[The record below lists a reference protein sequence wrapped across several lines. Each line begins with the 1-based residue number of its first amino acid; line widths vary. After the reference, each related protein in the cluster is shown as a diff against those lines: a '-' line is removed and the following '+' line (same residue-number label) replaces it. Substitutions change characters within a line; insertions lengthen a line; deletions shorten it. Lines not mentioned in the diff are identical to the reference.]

1 MDFYSITTLIVILL
15 AVALF
20 VTEILSIDLV
30 AILIIVALVL
40 TGIISPEEGV
50 EGFGNTATITVA
62 FMFVIS
68 AAMLKT
74 GALQFLAHRLS
85 KIFKRNFKQG
95 MLLMMVLIAF
105 ISAFINNTP
114 VVAVFIPVIIQVAK
128 ASGQNPKKML
138 IPLSFASI
146 FGGTCTLVGTSTN
159 MLVSGIAEK
168 EGLEPIS
175 MFQLTPIGL
184 IFFVVGILYM
194 LFIGDRL
201 LPEEEEEKDLDE
213 KFNVKQ
219 FLTEIQLI
227 EKIADQDEIIQLS
240 KLTELGVDVINI
252 NREGNSFAV
261 PQDDFDLR
269 AGDVLKIRGDSN
281 QIKNLRDWV
290 DRKEFFTVKMG
301 EATSDSKDSTLV
313 ELIIVANSPLIG
325 SSIKDVGF
333 IETYRT
339 VPLGVR
345 QRLGV
350 LNENLGEIRLKAG
363 DIILAETKNKYIA
376 KLHQKETGTHAHFA
390 LLSEKAINS
399 FKKKEFIIVTLILF
413 AIVLTASIG
422 ILHIMTAAITGVCL
436 LVLFKTLKM
445 KEVYQAI
452 DWQVVFL
459 LAGSLSLG
467 VAMNNTGLDVM
478 FAESVIS
485 NLKQWGPI
493 AIVSGLYIS
502 TSILTSI
509 ISNNAAVALF
519 TPIAIV
525 TANSLGLSPIPFIMA
540 IAFAGSASFMTPIGY
555 QTNTM
560 VYSAGKYKFTDF
572 LKVGTLLNILF
583 WAIATFMI
591 PWVYGF

>member
-1 MDFYSITTLIVILL
+1 MDFYSITTLIIIFL

-20 VTEILSIDLV
+20 VTELLSIDLV

-74 GALQFLAHRLS
+74 GALQYIAHRLS
-85 KIFKRNFKQG
+85 NVFKKNFNKG
-95 MLLMMVLIAF
+95 MILMMVLIAF

-128 ASGQNPKKML
+128 SSGHNPKRML

-159 MLVSGIAEK
+159 MLVSGIAER
-168 EGLEPIS
+168 EGLDPIS
-175 MFQLTPIGL
+175 MFQMTPIGI
-184 IFFVVGILYM
+184 IFLVVGILYM
-194 LFIGDRL
+194 IFIGNRL
-201 LPEEEEEKDLDE
+201 LPKKEEEKDLD
-213 KFNVKQ
+213 KAFNVNQ
-219 FLTEIQLI
+219 FLTELHLI
-227 EKIADQDEIIQLS
+227 ERTSEDQIITIS
-240 KLTELGVDVINI
+240 KLTDLGLDVLNI
-252 NREGNSFAV
+252 NRGDNSFGV
-261 PQDDFDLR
+261 PQEDFEIKE
-269 AGDVLKIRGDSN
+269 GDILKIRGDSN
-281 QIKNLRDWV
+281 QIQRLKRWV
-290 DRKEFFTVKMG
+290 ERKEFFTVKTG
-301 EATSDSKDSTLV
+301 EAISESKDSTLV

-325 SSIKDVGF
+325 SRIKEVDF
-333 IETYRT
+333 KERYRT
-339 VPLGVR
+339 VPLGVKQR
-345 QRLGV
+345 QGV
-350 LNENLGEIRLKAG
+350 LNENLGEIRLKAD
-363 DIILAETKNKYIA
+363 DIILAETKNKYID
-376 KLHQKETGTHAHFA
+376 KLHQKETGTDAHFA
-390 LLSEKAINS
+390 LLSETKINS
-399 FKKKEFIIVTLILF
+399 FDKKDFIIVASVIF

-422 ILHIMTAAITGVCL
+422 ILHIMTAAITGVSL
-436 LVLFKTLKM
+436 LVILKIMKM
-445 KEVYQAI
+445 KEIYRAI

-467 VAMNNTGLDVM
+467 VAMKNTGLDVM

-502 TSILTSI
+502 TSLLTSI

-519 TPIAIV
+519 TPISIV
-525 TANSLGLSPIPFIMA
+525 TANSLGLSPIPFVMA

-560 VYSAGKYKFTDF
+560 VYSAGKYRFMDF
-572 LKVGTLLNILF
+572 MKVGTLLNILF

>member
-1 MDFYSITTLIVILL
+1 MDFYSIITLVIILL
-15 AVALF
+15 AVTLF

-30 AILIIVALVL
+30 AILIIVSLVL
-40 TGIISPEEGV
+40 TGVVSPEEGI

-74 GALQFLAHRLS
+74 GALQYLAHRLS
-85 KIFKRNFKQG
+85 NIFKKNFNRG
-95 MLLMMVLIAF
+95 MILMMVLIAF

-128 ASGQNPKKML
+128 SSGQNPKRML

-159 MLVSGIAEK
+159 MLVSGIAER

-184 IFFVVGILYM
+184 VFLAFGILYM
-194 LFIGDRL
+194 LFIGNRL
-201 LPEEEEEKDLDE
+201 LPRKEEEKDLDK

-219 FLTEIQLI
+219 FLTELHLI
-227 EKIADQDEIIQLS
+227 ERISDDRSIPIS
-240 KLTELGVDVINI
+240 KLTDLGVDIVHI
-252 NREGNSFAV
+252 NRDGNSFAV
-261 PQDDFDLR
+261 PQEDFELKK
-269 AGDVLKIRGDSN
+269 GDVLKIRGDSN
-281 QIKNLRDWV
+281 QIQSLKEWV
-290 DRKEFFTVKMG
+290 ERKEFFTVKMG
-301 EATSDSKDSTLV
+301 EATSESKDSKLV

-325 SSIKDVGF
+325 SRIKEVDF
-333 IETYRT
+333 KERYRS
-339 VPLGVR
+339 VPLGVK
-345 QRLGV
+345 QRKGV
-350 LNENLGEIRLKAG
+350 LNENLGEVSLKAG
-363 DIILAETKNKYIA
+363 DIILAETKNKYID
-376 KLHQKETGTHAHFA
+376 KLHQKESGTDAHFA
-390 LLSEKAINS
+390 LLSETKINS
-399 FKKKEFIIVTLILF
+399 FKRKEFFIVTSIIF
-413 AIVLTASIG
+413 AIVLTASLG
-422 ILHIMTAAITGVCL
+422 ILHIMTAAITGVSL
-436 LVLFKTLKM
+436 LALLKVLKM
-445 KEVYQAI
+445 KEIYQAI

-467 VAMNNTGLDVM
+467 VAMKNTGLDVM
-478 FAESVIS
+478 FAESVIN

-502 TSILTSI
+502 TSLLTSI

-519 TPIAIV
+519 TPISIV
-525 TANSLGLSPIPFIMA
+525 TANSLGLSPVPFIMA

-560 VYSAGKYKFTDF
+560 VYSAGKYRFMDF
-572 LKVGTLLNILF
+572 MKVGTLLNILF

>member
-1 MDFYSITTLIVILL
+1 MDFYSIITLIIIFIS
-15 AVALF
+15 VALF

-30 AILIIVALVL
+30 AILIIVSLVL
-40 TGIISPEEGV
+40 TGVISPEEGV

-85 KIFKRNFKQG
+85 KIFKRNFNQG
-95 MLLMMVLIAF
+95 MILMMILIAF

-184 IFFVVGILYM
+184 IFLAVGILYM
-194 LFIGDRL
+194 LLIGNRL
-201 LPEEEEEKDLDE
+201 LPRKEEEEDLDKE
-213 KFNVKQ
+213 FNVKK
-219 FLTEIQLI
+219 FLTELQLI
-227 EKIADQDEIIQLS
+227 KRTTDDEITHIS
-240 KLTELGVDVINI
+240 KLTELGVDIINI
-252 NREGNSFAV
+252 NRGGESFAV
-261 PQDDFDLR
+261 PQEDFELK
-269 AGDVLKIRGDSN
+269 AGDTIKIRGDSN
-281 QIKNLRDWV
+281 QIQDLKKWV
-290 DRKEFFTVKMG
+290 ERKEFFTVKMG
-301 EATSDSKDSTLV
+301 EAISDAKDSTLV

-325 SSIKDVGF
+325 SRIKEVDF
-333 IETYRT
+333 KERYRT
-339 VPLGVR
+339 VPLGVKQR
-345 QRLGV
+345 QGV

-363 DIILAETKNKYIA
+363 DIILAETKNKYID
-376 KLHQKETGTHAHFA
+376 KLHQKETGTDAHFA
-390 LLSEKAINS
+390 LLSETKINS
-399 FKKKEFIIVTLILF
+399 FNKQEFFIVTAIIF
-413 AIVLTASIG
+413 AIVLTASLG
-422 ILHIMTAAITGVCL
+422 ILHIMTAAITGVSL
-436 LVLFKTLKM
+436 LAILKILKM
-445 KEVYQAI
+445 KEIYQAI

-467 VAMNNTGLDVM
+467 VAMKNTGLDVM

-502 TSILTSI
+502 TSLLTSI

-519 TPIAIV
+519 TPISIV
-525 TANSLGLSPIPFIMA
+525 TAESLGLSPIPFIMA

-560 VYSAGKYKFTDF
+560 VYSAGKYKFMDF
-572 LKVGTLLNILF
+572 IKVGTLLNILF

>member
-1 MDFYSITTLIVILL
+1 MDFYSIITLVVIFL

-20 VTEILSIDLV
+20 VTELLSIDLV

-40 TGIISPEEGV
+40 TGVISPEEGV
-50 EGFGNTATITVA
+50 QGFGNTATITVA

-85 KIFKRNFKQG
+85 KTFKNNFNQG
-95 MLLMMVLIAF
+95 MILMMVLIAF

-114 VVAVFIPVIIQVAK
+114 VVAVFIPVIIQVAND
-128 ASGQNPKKML
+128 SGQNPKKLL

-159 MLVSGIAEK
+159 MLVSGIVER
-168 EGLEPIS
+168 EGLESIS

-184 IFFVVGILYM
+184 IFLTVGVLYM
-194 LFIGDRL
+194 LFIGNRL
-201 LPEEEEEKDLDE
+201 LPQKAEEKDLDK

-219 FLTEIQLI
+219 YLTEIQLI
-227 EKIADQDEIIQLS
+227 ERTTDDDVVDIS
-240 KLTELGVDVINI
+240 KLTEVGVDIINI
-252 NREGNSFAV
+252 NRGRKSYAV
-261 PQDDFDLR
+261 PREDTELKE
-269 AGDVLKIRGDSN
+269 GDIIKIRGDSN
-281 QIKNLRDWV
+281 QIQNLKKWV
-290 DRKEFFTVKMG
+290 ADKEYFTVKMG
-301 EATSDSKDSTLV
+301 EAESETKDSTLV

-325 SSIKDVGF
+325 STIEDIDFQNRYRSI
-333 IETYRT
+333 
-339 VPLGVR
+339 PLGVK
-345 QRLGV
+345 QRKGV
-350 LNENLGEIRLKAG
+350 LNENLGQVKLKAG
-363 DIILAETKNKYIA
+363 DIILAETKNKYIK
-376 KLHQKETGTHAHFA
+376 KLHKNETGTDAHFA
-390 LLSEKAINS
+390 LLSEKKINS
-399 FKKKEFIIVTLILF
+399 FKRNDFIIVSTVIL
-413 AIVLTASIG
+413 AIVLTASLG
-422 ILHIMTAAITGVCL
+422 VLHIMTAAIAGVSL
-436 LVLFKTLKM
+436 LVLLRILDM

-467 VAMNNTGLDVM
+467 VAMKNTGLDIM
-478 FAESVIS
+478 FAESVIK
-485 NLKQWGPI
+485 NLEQWGPI
-493 AIVSGLYIS
+493 AILSGLYIS
-502 TSILTSI
+502 TSLLTSI

-519 TPIAIV
+519 APISIV
-525 TANSLGLSPIPFIMA
+525 AAESLDLSPIPFIMA

-560 VYSAGKYKFTDF
+560 VYSAGKYKFMDF
-572 LKVGTLLNILF
+572 LKVGTLLNIIF

>member
-1 MDFYSITTLIVILL
+1 MDYYSIITLIIIFIS
-15 AVALF
+15 VALF
-20 VTEILSIDLV
+20 VTEVLSIDLV
-30 AILIIVALVL
+30 AILIIVSLVL
-40 TGIISPEEGV
+40 TGVISPEEGV

-85 KIFKRNFKQG
+85 KIFKRNFNQG
-95 MLLMMVLIAF
+95 MILMMILIAF

-114 VVAVFIPVIIQVAK
+114 VVAVFIPVVIQVAK

-184 IFFVVGILYM
+184 IFLVVGILYM
-194 LFIGDRL
+194 LLIGNRL
-201 LPEEEEEKDLDE
+201 LPQKEEEEDLD
-213 KFNVKQ
+213 KQFNVKK
-219 FLTEIQLI
+219 FLTELQLI
-227 EKIADQDEIIQLS
+227 ERTTEDEITHIS
-240 KLTELGVDVINI
+240 KLTELGVDIINI
-252 NREGNSFAV
+252 NRNGESFAV
-261 PQDDFDLR
+261 PHEDFELK
-269 AGDVLKIRGDSN
+269 AGDTIKIRGDSS
-281 QIKNLRDWV
+281 QIQDLKEWV
-290 DRKEFFTVKMG
+290 ERKEFFTVKMG
-301 EATSDSKDSTLV
+301 EATSDAKDSTLV

-325 SSIKDVGF
+325 SRIKEVDF
-333 IETYRT
+333 KERYRT
-339 VPLGVR
+339 VPLGVKQR
-345 QRLGV
+345 QGV

-363 DIILAETKNKYIA
+363 DIILAETKKKYVD
-376 KLHQKETGTHAHFA
+376 KLHQKETGTDAHFA
-390 LLSEKAINS
+390 LLSETKINS
-399 FKKKEFIIVTLILF
+399 FNKQDFFIVTAIIF
-413 AIVLTASIG
+413 AIVLTASLG
-422 ILHIMTAAITGVCL
+422 ILHIMTAAITGVSL
-436 LVLFKTLKM
+436 LAVLKILKM
-445 KEVYQAI
+445 KEIYQAI
-452 DWQVVFL
+452 DWHVVFL

-467 VAMNNTGLDVM
+467 VAMKNTGLDVM
-478 FAESVIS
+478 FAESVIN
-485 NLKQWGPI
+485 NLQQWGPI

-502 TSILTSI
+502 TSLLTSI

-519 TPIAIV
+519 TPISIV
-525 TANSLGLSPIPFIMA
+525 TAESLGLSPIPFIMA

-560 VYSAGKYKFTDF
+560 VYSAGKYKFMDF
-572 LKVGTLLNILF
+572 IKVGTLLNILF